1 MCTKISKP
9 IGLLYKARCHVTRK
23 LLLSLYFSLVYPYL
37 TYCNVGWSSTYP
49 TNINSMYLVQ
59 PKESFEQSVLQ
70 ITEPVV
76 NPFLKNLAFLTF
88 IVCFNSKSDR
98 SCTCTTMKCYPS
110 LFKTY
115 FKLLK
120 IWTQESFQ
128 KEVEFD
134 RPGERSPE

>member
-1 MCTKISKP
+1 MISIFHGRRILTSCARKIPKT

-23 LLLSLYFSLVYPYL
+23 SLLSLYFSLVYPYL

-49 TNINSMYLVQ
+49 TNINSMYLLQ

-88 IVCFNSKSDR
+88 IVCFHSKSDR
-98 SCTCTTMKCYPS
+98 SCTCTTMECYPS

-115 FKLLK
+115 FKL
-120 IWTQESFQ
+120 
-128 KEVEFD
+128 
-134 RPGERSPE
+134 